1 MSSAVSG
8 PAPNYR
14 PTRPDLLLIAF
25 LAVALASVFPYFPEI
40 RSANELSRLYLTLA
54 LVDDH
59 TSSIDGPLTRYGDI
73 SDKAVREE
81 RFYSD
86 KAPGMAFV
94 ALPFVWLHHALTSAP
109 TLETDVRIARL
120 VGSTLPT
127 IALLFVLLGFLA
139 QHVEDANIR
148 RAVLLAYG
156 LGTVATTYSILFFGH
171 QLSAV
176 CLFLCFIA
184 ARNSSMGSRYAPFAV
199 GAFATLAVAVEYPNA
214 VLCAPIGIY
223 FLMRTES
230 RVRSIAFAAL
240 GALPIALVV
249 GVYHNAAFG
258 SPFATGYSFLAN
270 SFAEVHAQG
279 FMGIT
284 HPTAAHAYLSFF
296 SPWKGLF
303 YYAPFLLLALPGF
316 YFTRKH
322 GPDAWL
328 GLAMSSLSALIV
340 CSMVFPNGGWTVSQR
355 HFTPMVPWLL
365 LPTALTL
372 SKVKWTRPLFAALA
386 VIAITLTWLS
396 TVVWPHYMDELTN
409 PFFDMGIRLM
419 RDGYFPPSFWNHL
432 GIPTSV
438 FAFTVLTVA
447 IGLLMHFASQ
457 QRAGLQRVLAIGLV
471 VVLPVGWLLAA
482 SQLDRAANTGTAR
495 HYIDHAY
502 VHDFPRP

>member
-1 MSSAVSG
+1 MNSAVSG

-59 TSSIDGPLTRYGDI
+59 TTSIDGPLTRYGDI
-73 SDKAVREE
+73 SDKAVREA
-81 RFYSD
+81 RYYSD

-94 ALPFVWLHHALTSAP
+94 ALPFVWLHHAVTSAP

-127 IALLFVLLGFLA
+127 IVLLFVLLGFLA
-139 QHVEDANIR
+139 QHVDDAHIR

-176 CLFLCFIA
+176 SLFLCFIA
-184 ARNSSMGSRYAPFAV
+184 ARNSSMGSRYAPMAV
-199 GAFATLAVAVEYPNA
+199 GAFAALAVAVEYPNA
-214 VLCAPIGIY
+214 VLCAPIGVY
-223 FLMRTES
+223 FLLRTKS
-230 RVRSIAFAAL
+230 RLRSIAFAAI
-240 GALPIALVV
+240 GALPIALLV
-249 GVYHNAAFG
+249 GVYHKAAFG

-270 SFAEVHAQG
+270 SFAAVHAQG

-316 YFTRKH
+316 YVGRH
-322 GPDAWL
+322 RGADIR
-328 GLAMSSLSALIV
+328 LALVMASLSALIV

-409 PFFDMGIRLM
+409 PFFDMGIPLM
-419 RDGYFPPSFWNHL
+419 RDGYFPPSLWNHL

-438 FAFTVLTVA
+438 FAFAVLAAA
-447 IGLLMHFASQ
+447 IGWLIYFAG
-457 QRAGLQRVLAIGLV
+457 QRLERIQRILAIGLV
-471 VVLPVGWLLAA
+471 VLVPVVWLGIA
-482 SQLDRAANTGTAR
+482 SQLDRAPNTGTAR
-495 HYIDHAY
+495 NYIDQAY
-502 VHDFPRP
+502 VHDFPRR